1 MGRAI
6 APVSL
11 AALAAMCF
19 TSPAFSQEIAAPCQ
33 LCGDAKVIAEAE
45 STEPLSIQI
54 ATSLVFDRL
63 ILSGPGSGTAELRA
77 DGSIR
82 TTGTVAS
89 VGRRAVVGEVSIQ
102 GQPGRYV
109 RVSLPPSV
117 TLFGFSGG
125 TIRVE
130 SIDSDLGGMPKLDSQ
145 GRLTFRFGGII
156 RIEGDLDGEF
166 RGDLPID
173 VEYF

>member
-1 MGRAI
+1 MGRSFAPVYLAAI
-6 APVSL
+6 AVMGFS
-11 AALAAMCF
+11 
-19 TSPAFSQEIAAPCQ
+19 SPASAQEIAAPCQ
-33 LCGDAKVIAEAE
+33 LCSDTKVAPDSQPAK
-45 STEPLSIQI
+45 PLSLQI
-54 ATSLVFDRL
+54 DTSMVFDRL
-63 ILSGPGSGTAELRA
+63 ILTGSGSGTAELRA

-82 TTGTVAS
+82 TTGSVAS

-102 GQPGRYV
+102 GEPGRYV

-117 TLFGFSGG
+117 TLFGFAGG

-130 SIDSDLGGMPKLDSQ
+130 SIDSDLGGMPRLDSQ
-145 GRLTFRFGGII
+145 GRLTFRIGGIV
-156 RIEGDLDGEF
+156 RIDGDLDGEF